1 MKKIHYIAPAIS
13 QEAICIQLLAGSPK
27 GTNIDDLGVSD
38 QPAPGDM
45 EGHSRNFSV
54 WDDEDEDDF

>member
-27 GTNIDDLGVSD
+27 GTNIDDLGVKNE
-38 QPAPGDM
+38 APTEMVGR
-45 EGHSRNFSV
+45 SRDFSV